1 MPDAATL
8 DTVADTTA
16 VARCAAAV
24 GITVAAASMAE
35 ADPTVVADTAAA
47 GTGNRL

>member
-1 MPDAATL
+1 
-8 DTVADTTA
+8 
-16 VARCAAAV
+16 
-24 GITVAAASMAE
+24 VAAASMAE